1 MSLSSMALTSRLT
14 VGGGANYVD
23 ERYGNAANTV
33 SIPEYWRYDA
43 MAALRV
49 GTRVNLQLNVQ
60 NLTDEVY
67 YVRPYQTHYA
77 ALGPARSAVISA
89 TLDF

>member
-1 MSLSSMALTSRLT
+1 
-14 VGGGANYVD
+14 
-23 ERYGNAANTV
+23 
-33 SIPEYWRYDA
+33 

-49 GTRVNLQLNVQ
+49 GERVNLQLNVQ

-67 YVRPYQTHYA
+67 YVRPYQNHYA
-77 ALGPARSAVISA
+77 ALGAARSAVISA